1 MKTILKISFSHPV
14 REQKLL
20 RMMYVDGTKTAVIEH
35 NLFAKISLRIVQCQ
49 VMPFFQSTVDGK
61 FLQIL
66 EVCEE
71 YETGHQQFVNHI
83 RRRNLIMPLENDHFK
98 QAST

>member
-1 MKTILKISFSHPV
+1 MKTILKISSNPPV

-20 RMMYVDGTKTAVIEH
+20 RMMYVEGTKTAVIEH
-35 NLFAKISLRIVQCQ
+35 NLFAKISLRIVHCQ
-49 VMPFFQSTVDGK
+49 PIAFFQSTVDGK

-83 RRRNLIMPLENDHFK
+83 RRGNLTTLENDHFK

>member
-1 MKTILKISFSHPV
+1 MITTT
-14 REQKLL
+14 
-20 RMMYVDGTKTAVIEH
+20 GVIEH
-35 NLFAKISLRIVQCQ
+35 NLFAKISLRTVQCQ
-49 VMPFFQSTVDGK
+49 LVAFFQSTVDGK

-66 EVCEE
+66 EACEE

-83 RRRNLIMPLENDHFK
+83 RRRNLTPLENDHFK

>member
-1 MKTILKISFSHPV
+1 MV
-14 REQKLL
+14 
-20 RMMYVDGTKTAVIEH
+20 TKTSVIEH
-35 NLFAKISLRIVQCQ
+35 NLFAKIPIRIVPCQ
-49 VMPFFQSTVDGK
+49 LMAFFQSTVDGK

-71 YETGHQQFVNHI
+71 YETGHQQFFNHI
-83 RRRNLIMPLENDHFK
+83 KRRNLMPLANDHFK

>member
-1 MKTILKISFSHPV
+1 MVAET
-14 REQKLL
+14 
-20 RMMYVDGTKTAVIEH
+20 GVIEH

-49 VMPFFQSTVDGK
+49 LVAFFQSTVDGK

-71 YETGHQQFVNHI
+71 YESGHQQFVNHI
-83 RRRNLIMPLENDHFK
+83 RRKNLTPLENDHFK